1 MGKKLD
7 EAIEQAR
14 EKTARQKET
23 LLGVACDLCHKPYD
37 LTQEQLMECCESC
50 PVLDPLNELIKL
62 ERAYAMAELIRI
74 VKEEML
80 PEKKA

>member
-1 MGKKLD
+1 MSRKLD

-14 EKTARQKET
+14 EKTERQKEMF
-23 LLGVACDLCHKPYD
+23 LEAVCDLCNKPFS
-37 LTQEQLMECCESC
+37 LTQDQLEEACSCC

-62 ERAYAMAELIRI
+62 ERAYAMAELLRI

>member
-7 EAIEQAR
+7 EAMEKIR
-14 EKTARQKET
+14 EETARKKET
-23 LLGVACDLCHKPYD
+23 FLRVVCDLCNKPYS
-37 LTQEQLMECCESC
+37 LTQDQLEEACSCC
-50 PVLDPLNELIKL
+50 PVLDPLNELIKQ
-62 ERAYAMAELIRI
+62 ERACAVAELMRI